1 MPPMEA
7 EVERA
12 LEKRRKERFK
22 RTQYARMMSGSL
34 GSESDELTPA
44 DAVVRNE
51 IVDLVFSAAR
61 SATPLYVKFCF
72 L

>member
-1 MPPMEA
+1 MKISFQMPPMEA

-22 RTQYARMMSGSL
+22 RTQYAQLMSGSL
-34 GSESDELTPA
+34 GFESDELTQA

-51 IVDLVFSAAR
+51 IVDLVFSAAK
-61 SATPLYVKFCF
+61 SPTSL
-72 L
+72 

>member
-34 GSESDELTPA
+34 ASESDELTPA

-51 IVDLVFSAAR
+51 IVDLVFSAA
-61 SATPLYVKFCF
+61 SATPL
-72 L
+72 